1 MSFTQPAPPPFEYQ
15 EWKRRP
21 HLERIK
27 VLAQDWALNGFG
39 TPGFVYLLYIFKLIV
54 YAVGGLLVISAT
66 TPGLGGLGNLGE
78 WWTDPIVFQKAVIWT
93 MLWEVLGLG
102 AGSLPLT
109 LRFSPMI
116 GGVLYWLR
124 PGTTRLPPWP
134 DKVPLTRG
142 NRRTVFD
149 VALYAGLLASLLYL
163 LIDGETGAVPE
174 SAFLNLI
181 VVEGFAADPSFAG
194 WLDPTAVG
202 VALGFLVVLGL
213 RDKVPFLAA
222 RAEIYGSLAIVFLFP
237 LINMI
242 VAAQLVFVCIWWGA
256 ASSKLNRHFP
266 FVVTVMISNT
276 PWNRWRAAKRRLYR
290 DHPEDLRPSSLGAL
304 TAHLGTV
311 IEFTLPLILLVSRG
325 GTIGTI
331 AVAGMV
337 IFHLHILST
346 FPLAVPLEWNVFMI
360 FGVLFLFGHYGDM
373 PFSTIDDPLLL
384 AILALICV
392 GLPVLGNFR
401 PDLVSFLPSM
411 RYYAGNWATSQW
423 LFQKQGNAEAKLDRE
438 LTKPAA
444 IVTEQL
450 SKFYDPELI
459 DVLVYKGLAFRSM
472 HSHGRALNGLVQ
484 RAVDD
489 VEGYEVREGEL
500 VAGVVLGYNFGD
512 GHFHDERLL
521 AAVQERCH
529 FKPGEVRV
537 VTLESQAA
545 HVQRQ
550 RYRIFDAATG
560 LVEEGWVKVADMA
573 ARQPWL
579 DEGPFPV
586 EAATEPTGG
595 ADRAVTPA

>member
-1 MSFTQPAPPPFEYQ
+1 MSFTQPTPPPFPYE

-21 HLERIK
+21 HLERIR

-54 YAVGGLLVISAT
+54 YAGGGLLVISAT
-66 TPGLGGLGNLGE
+66 TPELGGLGSIGD
-78 WWTDPIVFQKAVIWT
+78 WWTEPIVFQKAVIWT

-134 DKVPLTRG
+134 DRVPLTRG
-142 NRRTVFD
+142 AQRTLLD
-149 VALYAGLLASLLYL
+149 VALYAGLIA
-163 LIDGETGAVPE
+163 A
-174 SAFLNLI
+174 ALNLLLSGGI
-181 VVEGFAADPSFAG
+181 DAFEGAAG
-194 WLDPTAVG
+194 RLDPVAVG
-202 VALGFLVVLGL
+202 VLLALLGLLGL

-222 RAEIYGSLAIVFLFP
+222 RAEIYGSLAIIFLFP
-237 LINMI
+237 LTNMI

-290 DHPEDLRPSSLGAL
+290 DHPEDLRPSRIGAL
-304 TAHLGTV
+304 TAHMGTV
-311 IEFTLPLILLVSRG
+311 IEFTLPLVLLISQG

-360 FGVLFLFGHYGDM
+360 FGVLFLFGHYGDV
-373 PFSTIDDPLLL
+373 PFSTVDDPLLL
-384 AILALICV
+384 AILAVICV

-401 PDLVSFLPSM
+401 PDLVSFLPAM

-423 LFQKQGNAEAKLDRE
+423 LFKKEGQAEAKLDRE

-450 SKFYDPELI
+450 AKFYDPELI

-484 RAVDD
+484 RAVAD
-489 VEGYEVREGEL
+489 VEDYDVREGEL

-512 GHFHDERLL
+512 GHFHDQRLL
-521 AAVQERCH
+521 AAIQERCH
-529 FKPGEVRV
+529 FEPGEVRIV
-537 VTLESQAA
+537 VLESQAA

-560 LVEEGWVKVADMA
+560 LVEEGWVNVADMA
-573 ARQPWL
+573 ERQPWL
-579 DEGPFPV
+579 DGRPFPV
-586 EAATEPTGG
+586 ETG
-595 ADRAVTPA
+595 RP